1 MPRVLVVDDDPLVR
15 GLLVRCL
22 HNAGYDTVE
31 SPDGSHAI
39 VRLERE
45 NGFDVLVTD
54 YSMPGATG
62 LDVIRVAQRVDP
74 TLPAIVV
81 TAFHDMDLAMQAMEA
96 GAVGFLPKP
105 FRPRHLE
112 VVVAHALER
121 RRLAEQTLRLRL
133 MAPMLDRF
141 TMVLANVIEA
151 KDASTHSH
159 CERLVAH
166 ADAISMRLGIDN
178 ETRANVR
185 LGACLHDVGKIGI
198 PEDLLRTSRSLSETE
213 FEVVREHSVI
223 GAKVL
228 ANIDG
233 WEPVRAIVR
242 HHHERF
248 EGGGYRRDPAR
259 RPHRRRC
266 RLLRRH
272 PQRTGLPAATFPR
285 RGRGRAPHRARPSVR
300 PGLHRRFPRRAL
312 LERRRFRRG
321 VRPRDARALV
331 AARARRLNRES
342 TRAAIP

>member
-22 HNAGYDTVE
+22 HNAGYDTAE

-248 EGGGYRRDPAR
+248 EGGGYPDGLAGAEIPLGAR
-259 RPHRRRC
+259 IVAVADSFDVIRSGRAYRPPRS
-266 RLLRRH
+266 LAEAVAEL
-272 PQRTGLPAATFPR
+272 RTG
-285 RGRGRAPHRARPSVR
+285 RGHQFDPDCIDAFLDALSSSADDSVEASGRATPVPS
-300 PGLHRRFPRRAL
+300 LL
-312 LERRRFRRG
+312 LELD
-321 VRPRDARALV
+321 V
-331 AARARRLNRES
+331 
-342 TRAAIP
+342 